1 MPEERVRMCRNCRLC
16 LPTHCVMRG
25 ISQGIMDPG
34 DCCKD
39 HEFNGEQLE
48 AVDYCPSCDLI
59 IPLGFAIIGDHDV
72 TGNCPHCM
80 APLESIPADNVQRT
94 RCDVC
99 ERTVAVDKIKVV
111 DIKKDDNGDW
121 KRLCVKCGGE
131 DPDAETEPEPE
142 PIPFHELNIGAAMR
156 EFKDSLDKLHAS
168 LATEGLL

>member
-1 MPEERVRMCRNCRLC
+1 MPEERVRMCRNCRLN

-34 DCCKD
+34 DCCKA
-39 HEFNGEQLE
+39 HEFAGEQLE
-48 AVDYCPSCDLI
+48 AVDFCPSCDLI
-59 IPLGFAIIGDHDV
+59 IPVGFGVIR
-72 TGNCPHCM
+72 NNQSCRYCPHCM
-80 APLESIPADNVQRT
+80 AVLETPEADNVQRT

-99 ERTVAVDKIKVV
+99 ERTVKVDQIKVV

-131 DPDAETEPEPE
+131 DPDAEPE

-168 LATEGLL
+168 LAKEGLL